1 MKKALFLP
9 FIFILILGACVAQPP
24 KKTQLEIREI
34 QTRSYNTQ
42 DVKLVMKAVMHT
54 LQDDNFIIK
63 QANVDLGLLTAQKEV
78 DLSSGGF
85 STFLGSGSSERR
97 YRNNAITEASANISE
112 FGDQTR
118 VRINF
123 QQKVLDNKGVSMSIK
138 QIQDASFYQNFFSQ
152 VDKSVFLGKENL
164 Q

>member
-9 FIFILILGACVAQPP
+9 FMLILGACVAPP
-24 KKTQLEIREI
+24 PQKTQLEIREI
-34 QTRSYNTQ
+34 QTRSYNTP

-78 DLSSGGF
+78 DLGGGGGF
-85 STFLGSGSSERR
+85 TSFFGSGSSDIRF
-97 YRNNAITEASANISE
+97 RNHAITEASANVSE

-123 QQKVLDNKGVSMSIK
+123 QKKVLDNKGVSMSIK
-138 QIQDASFYQNFFSQ
+138 QIQDASFYQNFFSK
-152 VDKSVFLGKENL
+152 VEKSVFLGKENL